1 MSWLFIACIPFLL
14 VPLSL
19 PPEDLKSG
27 VQLSLG
33 LALIWVTLSLLMP
46 FGCSRL
52 CTKPES
58 TEAMGRGDD
67 TKDDGQGKA
76 NGPGLIPIEGMRAA

>member
-1 MSWLFIACIPFLL
+1 MRTSTDDRSNTSVNCSYASSSWASNIAKKDQHQAQRRIT
-14 VPLSL
+14 ST
-19 PPEDLKSG
+19 
-27 VQLSLG
+27 Q
-33 LALIWVTLSLLMP
+33 TRTM
-46 FGCSRL
+46 R
-52 CTKPES
+52 KPES

>member
-1 MSWLFIACIPFLL
+1 MVDAVGP
-14 VPLSL
+14 
-19 PPEDLKSG
+19 
-27 VQLSLG
+27 
-33 LALIWVTLSLLMP
+33 TLSPLIP
-46 FGCSRL
+46 NAGCQATTRNAG
-52 CTKPES
+52 TKPES

>member
-1 MSWLFIACIPFLL
+1 MAAI
-14 VPLSL
+14 
-19 PPEDLKSG
+19 KY
-27 VQLSLG
+27 
-33 LALIWVTLSLLMP
+33 
-46 FGCSRL
+46 
-52 CTKPES
+52 KPKS